1 MRRPT
6 ELAPT
11 QAQLNA
17 LRRLAVIRGVT
28 FVWPETRAQ
37 ASAEITR
44 LSSLQ
49 PSPRHERRRDKV
61 EASLTHPDH
70 LPTNR
75 VHDDEV
81 TGYGSTAAWKR
92 R

>member
-28 FVWPETRAQ
+28 FVWPDTRQ
-37 ASAEITR
+37 EASREITR
-44 LSSLQ
+44 LAALE
-49 PSPRHERRRDKV
+49 PSPRHERRRDRQ
-61 EASLTHPDH
+61 EAGLTHPDH
-70 LPTNR
+70 QPTNR

-81 TGYGSTAAWKR
+81 TGYGSTATWKR

>member
-28 FVWPETRAQ
+28 FVWPDTR
-37 ASAEITR
+37 T
-44 LSSLQ
+44 
-49 PSPRHERRRDKV
+49 P
-61 EASLTHPDH
+61 
-70 LPTNR
+70 LPMP
-75 VHDDEV
+75 
-81 TGYGSTAAWKR
+81 
-92 R
+92 